1 VRICGAVALS
11 ITSEKADACIST
23 LAIFRLTKQQWA
35 LLLTEILP
43 ISDWISPV
51 VVCGISPVVVCDL
64 T

>member
-1 VRICGAVALS
+1 VLS
-11 ITSEKADACIST
+11 ITSEKADARSST

-43 ISDWISPV
+43 IRDWISPV
-51 VVCGISPVVVCDL
+51 VVSDL